1 MKKHHA
7 KEISDK
13 RSQDKK
19 RHGFSIVEIAV
30 VVVVIGILAGIVG
43 IISVGV
49 QRDARDHNRKASAT
63 AIAESLEKY
72 YQDNGEYPSVTSIAD
87 KPISNVRSTL
97 GIPSG
102 DILLFPQATDKTNAA
117 ITSGVASTTKVKYQG
132 TACTSTPCSDF
143 TLSYVEEGTG
153 NTVTI
158 KSRAIVGGDQ
168 IDNSSLPQAS
178 RPTVSGSLAD
188 DNITVTVKAYG
199 ATCST
204 GEPKYKIRYATSTA
218 ALASASWSSDWL
230 RNPAATTFVGSGAI
244 PSGTTY
250 YFEAIARCFLGSAS
264 GADSQDSVD
273 GSILV
278 PAPPLPTPGDP
289 AIAQS
294 TSGATTTW
302 SWSSSGSCS
311 PYTKYYRIRVINS
324 AVQNVAWTEGV
335 TATSYA
341 ATTNTEGVWYE
352 MRVQAYCQNGASR
365 AYSAEMT
372 NRYTRPISSTVEA
385 TSGQVIVV
393 KNGKT
398 DMQLQLQATGSSSY
412 CASGLTPYLWYQISN
427 TLYAGSG
434 PGAGDGGNNE
444 IFGGYNGPYYFYPPG
459 GAFVLNV
466 GSVGAGGAG
475 YVRKYEVATAMACY
489 RGDSYVWGPSTRM
502 DRYGNAWVIT
512 ARNVDA
518 GKSGSWQRA
527 CQGHNRL
534 GAWNPSSQ
542 RPDMPDQLGRWK
554 TALADGDGWCTNWG
568 PGAPI

>member
-1 MKKHHA
+1 MQHMKKHRA

-117 ITSGVASTTKVKYQG
+117 ITSGAASTTKVRYQG

-188 DNITVTVKAYG
+188 DNRTVTLKAYG

-218 ALASASWSSDWL
+218 GLASASWSANWL
-230 RNPAATTFVGSGAI
+230 RDPAATTFVGSGAV

-264 GADSQDSVD
+264 GTDSQDSTD

-289 AIAQS
+289 VISQS

-302 SWSSSGSCS
+302 SWSSSVSCS
-311 PYTKYYRIRVINS
+311 PYTKYYRIRIINS

-352 MRVQAYCQNGASR
+352 MQVQAYCQNGSTR
-365 AYSAEMT
+365 AYSAVAT
-372 NRYTRPISSTVEA
+372 NRYTRPITSATEA

-393 KNGKT
+393 KTGST
-398 DMQLQLQATGSSSY
+398 SMAIQLQVTGLSAY
-412 CASGLTPYLWYQISN
+412 CPAGLNSYLWFQISA
-427 TLYAGSG
+427 TVYPDSYISF
-434 PGAGDGGNNE
+434 GNPTDNE
-444 IFGGYNGPYYFYPPG
+444 TFGGWQGPYYFYPPG
-459 GAFVLNV
+459 GALVLNV
-466 GSVGAGGAG
+466 ANAGAGGAG
-475 YVRKYEVATAMACY
+475 AAKKHEVGVLTACH
-489 RGDSYVWGPSTRM
+489 RPDSGQWGPQTRM

-512 ARNVDA
+512 ARNTD
-518 GKSGSWQRA
+518 KSKPGSWERR
-527 CQGHNRL
+527 CEGHNHW
-534 GAWNPSSQ
+534 GAWNP
-542 RPDMPDQLGRWK
+542 G
-554 TALADGDGWCTNWG
+554 DGKIYGQTQTPGSGWCTNWG